1 MAQIFAFGHSVT
13 YGKGDTEGGWTQR
26 LDRELKNL
34 NLENEVYNLGIP
46 GDTTKQ
52 LLDRTEEVT
61 RRIYSEADVLIM
73 IQIGANDIQKEGG
86 ELRVP
91 LGKFE
96 ENLQKIIEKAKK
108 LTKNVILLGD
118 GYTTI
123 EGSLPWAPEKKVK
136 DERAEKYHLIREE
149 VAEKEEISYLSIRE
163 NWTKEEWRNYLHDG
177 VHPNNE
183 GHQKIRK
190 MVSKELEKQKYPD
203 LET

>member
-1 MAQIFAFGHSVT
+1 MTQIFAFGHSVT

-73 IQIGANDIQKEGG
+73 IQIGANDIQKVGG

-91 LGKFE
+91 PGKFE

-108 LTKNVILLGD
+108 TDEPSSPFRRRIHHNRGFSAM
-118 GYTTI
+118 
-123 EGSLPWAPEKKVK
+123 GS
-136 DERAEKYHLIREE
+136 R
-149 VAEKEEISYLSIRE
+149 KE
-163 NWTKEEWRNYLHDG
+163 
-177 VHPNNE
+177 
-183 GHQKIRK
+183 
-190 MVSKELEKQKYPD
+190 SKR
-203 LET
+203 